1 MREFISKE
9 LIDKGWSE
17 DRKYRVEDKDKNV
30 FLLRVSPSKK
40 LSSLQNLFAL
50 MQKVDALGVPM
61 CRPIEL
67 EERNDGVYFL
77 QSYIEGDDAEA
88 IIPSLDEESQYS
100 YGLDAGRTLRRIH
113 TVPAPCDI
121 PSWDK
126 RFQAKIDR
134 KLSLYSTCPLKYD
147 NGQLF
152 IDYIAEN
159 RHLITNRPQ
168 CFQHGDFHIGN
179 MMISQNRVF
188 IIDFDRNDYGDP
200 WEEFNRIVWS
210 AQVSPA
216 FARGTVDGYFG
227 KDVPELFW
235 RLLALYI
242 ASNTLSSLPW
252 AIPFGEQ
259 EIQVM
264 KNQAEDILRW
274 YDNMKDIIPSWYK
287 K

>member
-17 DRKYRVEDKDKNV
+17 DRKYRVEDKNRNV

-67 EERNDGVYFL
+67 EEHDDGVYFL

-100 YGLDAGRTLRRIH
+100 YGLDAGRSLRRIH
-113 TVPAPCDI
+113 TIPAPCDI
-121 PSWDK
+121 PAWDN

-134 KLSLYSTCPLKYD
+134 KLSMYSTCPLKYD

-159 RHLITNRPQ
+159 RHLITGRPQ

-210 AQVSPA
+210 AQASPA
-216 FARGTVDGYFG
+216 FAMGLVDGYFD
-227 KDVPELFW
+227 KNVPELFW

-264 KNQAEDILRW
+264 QNQAEDILRW
-274 YDNMKDIIPSWYK
+274 YDTMKDIVPSWYK